1 MKKLLQY
8 LPFHFLICIIIGI
21 IIQFYTN
28 IWHYNF
34 SYLALIL
41 LTLTGI
47 LFLLKKKVKAKIYYT
62 IITNLLFVFIGIS
75 TTFIHNP
82 KNYDSY
88 YKHHITDNSSI
99 VLQIHKVLKSGN
111 YNHKYIVDVIQIDTK
126 KTVGTILLNLKK
138 DSISSTLKVDDLIF
152 TKTEF
157 KKLRTPLNP
166 YQFDYSNYLSK
177 KYVYQQVFINSD
189 NYQKLIKNN
198 TSIYGLSE
206 KIRNKIKT
214 SLKKYNFNKNELSVI
229 NALLLGERKD
239 ISKSLIQSYTNAGAI
254 HILAISGL
262 HIGILLLMLSYLLKP
277 IERLKNGLLIKS
289 LFLII
294 LLWMFAFIAGLS
306 ASVVRAVTMF
316 TFIAIGDSFK
326 KKKIVEYSLISSMF
340 FLLLI
345 KPLFLFDVG
354 FQLSYMAVFGIIWIQ
369 PMLYKIWDPKFWLL
383 NKFWSLLTVSIAA
396 QIGILPISLYY
407 FHQFP
412 VLFIISN
419 LLIIPFLGSIL
430 MGGIIIIFLALLKIP
445 IQVLFDFYGF
455 IISLMNKIVD
465 WVAKQEEFLLQEIPM
480 SFHEII
486 IWYIIIV
493 FSYQYITCKKVK
505 HILFLL
511 ITIIALQTVTILE
524 KKDRETKQEFIVFNK
539 NRKNMIGIRNGN
551 KLQVFHNLE
560 NLTTASEKSIKA
572 YRIHENIASNFC
584 NKIPNIIYWNKEKI
598 LIIDSLGIYNIG
610 IKNPI
615 VILQNSPKINLN
627 RLITI
632 LKPKQV
638 IADASNYN
646 SSINNWQITC
656 NKHKTP
662 FYHTSKNGA
671 YSINKTN

>member
-34 SYLALIL
+34 SYLALVL
-41 LTLTGI
+41 LISTGI
-47 LFLLKKKVKAKIYYT
+47 LFLLKKNVKAKIYYA

-82 KNYDSY
+82 KNYDNY
-88 YKHHITDNSSI
+88 YKHHFTDNSSI

-111 YNHKYIVDVIQIDTK
+111 YNHKYIADVIQIDTK

-138 DSISSTLKVDDLIF
+138 DSISSALKVDDLIF

-189 NYQKLIKNN
+189 NYQKLVKGK

-206 KIRNKIKT
+206 KIRNKIQT
-214 SLKKYNFNKNELSVI
+214 SLKKYDFNKNELSVI

-369 PMLYKIWDPKFWLL
+369 PVLYKLWQPKFWLL
-383 NKFWSLLTVSIAA
+383 NNFWSLLTVSIAA
-396 QIGILPISLYY
+396 QVGILPISLYY

-430 MGGIIIIFLALLKIP
+430 MGGILIISLALLKIP
-445 IQVLFDFYGF
+445 IQILFDFYGF

-480 SFHEII
+480 SFYQMILWYVVII
-486 IWYIIIV
+486 
-493 FSYQYITCKKVK
+493 FAYQYIIKKKNKQLV
-505 HILFLL
+505 ILLSS
-511 ITIIALQTVTILE
+511 IIILQSTFIFE
-524 KKDRETKQEFIVFNK
+524 KYKQQTKQELIVFHK
-539 NRKNMIGIRNGN
+539 SRKNIIGLRNGSN
-551 KLQVFHNLE
+551 FDILHNLDSLKTSAE
-560 NLTTASEKSIKA
+560 RSIKS
-572 YRIHENIASNFC
+572 YRIHENIKSDFSNKTPDIFTFTSDT
-584 NKIPNIIYWNKEKI
+584 I
-598 LIIDSLGIYNIG
+598 LIVDNFGIYDIS
-610 IKNPI
+610 IQNPI
-615 VILQNSPKINLN
+615 IILQNSPKINLD
-627 RLITI
+627 RLIKK
-632 LKPKQV
+632 LNPKKI
-638 IADASNYN
+638 IADGSNYKSYVN
-646 SSINNWQITC
+646 YWKTTC
-656 NKHKTP
+656 KKQKTP
-662 FYHTSKNGA
+662 FYDTKKNGA
-671 YSINKTN
+671 FIKK